1 MKKWS
6 NFWPFLGAVL
16 LLTVGNGDWV
26 LAPLALFLIDS
37 FGIQFFILAVL
48 FNIELIGWYK
58 FWRWFF
64 VSFLPQ
70 RRKIKETINFTK
82 EVAQELKA
90 RGYVDKFVEHF
101 ENTFEWAVHPDCWL
115 FRVIKAG
122 GHAGMLFLGF
132 EPFVTGGRM
141 AGVLFCVTTGWKNG
155 LYSLMLG
162 NCVHVLIV
170 LGSWNLILYL
180 WDKYRDPL
188 ILLVVTSAIFMAS
201 RYVWKRLKHSQHLSK
216 SP

>member
-6 NFWPFLGAVL
+6 NIWPFLGAIL
-16 LLTVGNGDWV
+16 LLTAGNGDWV
-26 LAPLALFLIDS
+26 LAPLLISLIDS
-37 FGIQFFILAVL
+37 LGIQFFILTVL
-48 FNIELIGWYK
+48 FNVELIGWYK

-64 VSFLPQ
+64 VSFLSQ

-90 RGYVDKFVEHF
+90 RGYVDRFVEHF
-101 ENTFEWAVHPDCWL
+101 ENTFEWAVHPDRWL
-115 FRVIKAG
+115 FRVVKAG

-141 AGVLFCVTTGWKNG
+141 AGVIFCVTTRWKNG

-162 NCVHVLIV
+162 NCVHVIIV
-170 LGSWNLILYL
+170 MGSWNIMFYL
-180 WDKYRDPL
+180 WDMYQCL
-188 ILLVVTSAIFMAS
+188 FILLIIIFVVFMV
-201 RYVWKRLKHSQHLSK
+201 RINIWKKLKHHQNLPK